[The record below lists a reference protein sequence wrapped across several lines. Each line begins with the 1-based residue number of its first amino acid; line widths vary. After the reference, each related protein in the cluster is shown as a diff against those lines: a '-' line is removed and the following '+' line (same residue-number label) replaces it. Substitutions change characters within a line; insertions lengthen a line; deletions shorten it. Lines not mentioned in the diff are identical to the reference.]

1 MVPELKR
8 TLPATPSGYFDDPEI
23 PRQVSQPALR
33 DDLDLCF
40 VCMRWTSADT
50 RCMAGMRCEYQRLL
64 DTLDAC

>member
-33 DDLDLCF
+33 DDP
-40 VCMRWTSADT
+40 
-50 RCMAGMRCEYQRLL
+50 RLQVL
-64 DTLDAC
+64 RAKVGLPQ